1 MRIFFLL
8 GFTLLAA
15 SVAGATLLPENA
27 NVKHVVLPFQVTNG
41 TSTAETWSVNGGL
54 DLPKMTPG
62 VNDSTFDWYGP

>member
-1 MRIFFLL
+1 MKNSFLL

-15 SVAGATLLPENA
+15 SLAGAGPSPGNS

-41 TSTAETWSVNGGL
+41 TSTAETWSVNSGL

-62 VNDSTFDWYGP
+62 VNESTFDW